1 VANVAGMASRLV
13 RGTAI
18 AGGAAAVA
26 GFGIGLAAG
35 QPVDPADLPAAR
47 TLQSDLCSRLGD
59 VSILLPKATGQKPK
73 LQQTGR
79 TDVRCTVEAGEKTQP
94 THSSASL
101 TVAITPYG
109 AKLGGAGAPPIPPE
123 MVARRAYDRKP
134 WTELKNRPYPTKS
147 DRSEVGEGGENWRM
161 SVLVVRADIVVQ
173 VEYTAHPIAQDTAE
187 KAALVM
193 ADRAI
198 WESK

>member
-1 VANVAGMASRLV
+1 VAKVAGMASRLV

-18 AGGAAAVA
+18 AGGVAALA

-35 QPVDPADLPAAR
+35 QPVDSKDLPAAR
-47 TLQSDLCSRLGD
+47 TLPSDLCSRLGD
-59 VSILLPKATGQKPK
+59 VSTLLPKATSKQPK
-73 LQQTGR
+73 LLQTGR
-79 TDVRCTVEAGEKTQP
+79 TEVRCTVGADEKTQP
-94 THSSASL
+94 THTSANL
-101 TVAITPYG
+101 AVAITPYG

-123 MVARRAYDRKP
+123 TVARQAYDRKP
-134 WTELKNRPYPTKS
+134 WTELKGRPYPTKI
-147 DRSEVGEGGENWRM
+147 DRSPLDEGGQNWRM

-173 VEYTAHPIAQDTAE
+173 VEYTAQPIARDAAE